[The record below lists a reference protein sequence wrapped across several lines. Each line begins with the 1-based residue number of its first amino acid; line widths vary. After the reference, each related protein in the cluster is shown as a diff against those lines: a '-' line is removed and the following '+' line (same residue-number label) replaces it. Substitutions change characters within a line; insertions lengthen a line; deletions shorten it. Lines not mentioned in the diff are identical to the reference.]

1 MIDNIPLYTADTS
14 ALSFPV
20 FSMETVRSRDV
31 LRRDFLPPV
40 TYGTFSTLIDSV
52 LFGVIAPGWSLV
64 KPLFITIEQDDD
76 GCYLASD
83 DLFAVYGVGDTPSD
97 ALQDYIQSL
106 TGYYELVAEQAGQ
119 DALDLAVFHRV
130 QRYLRKTSP

>member
-1 MIDNIPLYTADTS
+1 MIPGIPLYTADTN
-14 ALSFPV
+14 ALSLPV
-20 FSMETVRSRDV
+20 FSMETTWFRDV

-40 TYGTFSTLIDSV
+40 EHGTFSTPIDSV

-97 ALQDYIQSL
+97 ALQDYVKSL
-106 TGYYELVAEQAGQ
+106 TDYYELVAEQAEQ
-119 DALDLAVFHRV
+119 DALDQAVFRRV
-130 QRYLRKTSP
+130 QRYLHKTNP